1 MVKKRSPTIKKLF
14 SNKVSLLGSPTLVM
28 KFWGNKNTNCP
39 IQSNAQC
46 HRHCRAEPTYIFW
59 DSLVSSFSSS
69 NGDSDNDL
77 NQAPCP
83 LFRAMPE
90 RKHFFWRCSL
100 RWRFRQKRSAISNIL
115 NWQTDQEDLGG
126 ETEQEDFSR
135 RVIGRTDSKHQSRS
149 PRCYSHLRWCFAFV
163 LGEFHII
170 CSNAC
175 NSCLTYKP

>member
-1 MVKKRSPTIKKLF
+1 MAFALLTFFLALAPNWRFCWLFRCSVPKGKDVWSFMVKKRSPTIKKLF
-14 SNKVSLLGSPTLVM
+14 SNKVSLFGSPTLVM

-90 RKHFFWRCSL
+90 RKHFW
-100 RWRFRQKRSAISNIL
+100 QKTRLSVFFFFGTL
-115 NWQTDQEDLGG
+115 PLLG
-126 ETEQEDFSR
+126 
-135 RVIGRTDSKHQSRS
+135 V
-149 PRCYSHLRWCFAFV
+149 V
-163 LGEFHII
+163 LHDIVWYYMALHG
-170 CSNAC
+170 
-175 NSCLTYKP
+175 KW